1 MHDLTASNEPSFIS
15 FRAWI
20 ELASQVGVPA
30 AIDQTARIVAEGPSE
45 YTWSELQCSPD
56 PVRPHL
62 LAPLDE
68 QEVWACGVT
77 YVRSRD
83 AREEESKQIG
93 IYEKVYEADR
103 PEIFFKATPH
113 RVVGD
118 GDAIAVRSDAGWSV
132 PEPELTVVL
141 TPTLDVVGYTAG
153 NDVSSRDIEGENPL
167 YLPQAKIYVRS
178 CSIGPAITLAP
189 YFESEAVAVIEMTI
203 RREEQVVFHGATDTL
218 RMKRSVTELIEYLGR
233 DNTFPRGVFLMTG
246 TGIVP
251 PDDFNLQNGDLVQI
265 DIDRIGRLTNLVGV
279 ASLPR

>member
-1 MHDLTASNEPSFIS
+1 MLQLCRYYSPVAGVRLGAIRDGHVHDLTASNEPSFIS

-93 IYEKVYEADR
+93 IYEKE
-103 PEIFFKATPH
+103 
-113 RVVGD
+113 
-118 GDAIAVRSDAGWSV
+118 
-132 PEPELTVVL
+132 
-141 TPTLDVVGYTAG
+141 
-153 NDVSSRDIEGENPL
+153 
-167 YLPQAKIYVRS
+167 
-178 CSIGPAITLAP
+178 
-189 YFESEAVAVIEMTI
+189 
-203 RREEQVVFHGATDTL
+203 
-218 RMKRSVTELIEYLGR
+218 
-233 DNTFPRGVFLMTG
+233 
-246 TGIVP
+246 
-251 PDDFNLQNGDLVQI
+251 
-265 DIDRIGRLTNLVGV
+265 IGR
-279 ASLPR
+279 ASCRERV